1 MALDI
6 PSTQIYAGRYHH
18 QKIKTPDLLQDAYG
32 NDTEETK
39 RFKDVMH
46 MDTVTFS
53 DEGLAKS
60 KNWRE
65 YTKDNPNISHV
76 NFEEQR
82 EEMHRQLNTVNTINT
97 ASMFNCEL
105 EEVAK
110 QIKTEKSSC
119 YEDNLTVMAKAYQ
132 VIYDRI
138 EEDFADPDREPTWL
152 LMDDGTYVEETKQD
166 RIDALNKA
174 YNQRAEFAA
183 ASAKV
188 MAEIDIHFYGKHYSD
203 EFLNEVQEKIKEA
216 WKNSVSEKNLERL
229 RQKVSSYKEYSLDF
243 GISSQWSQVI
253 NSLLYRK

>member
-1 MALDI
+1 MALEI
-6 PSTQIYAGRYHH
+6 PSTQM
-18 QKIKTPDLLQDAYG
+18 
-32 NDTEETK
+32 K

-53 DEGLAKS
+53 DEGLVKS
-60 KNWRE
+60 QNWRE

-82 EEMHRQLNTVNTINT
+82 EEMYRQLNTVNTINT
-97 ASMFNCEL
+97 INTINTVSMFNCEL
-105 EEVAK
+105 GEVAK
-110 QIKTEKSSC
+110 QIKSEKSSC
-119 YEDNLTVMAKAYQ
+119 YEDDLTVMAKAYQ

-152 LMDDGTYVEETKQD
+152 LMDDGIYVEETKQD

-174 YNQRAEFAA
+174 YNQRAEFAT

-188 MAEIDIHFYGKHYSD
+188 MAEIGIHFHGKHYSD
-203 EFLNEVQEKIKEA
+203 KFLNEVQKKIKEA

-229 RQKVSSYKEYSLDF
+229 RQS
-243 GISSQWSQVI
+243 
-253 NSLLYRK
+253 